1 MTAMPSPMS
10 MPNPRP
16 APSRGRRSPLAF
28 LGDSRGLT
36 AAGAAVLALGA
47 GAAGGLVD
55 VATGEG
61 LRAVFAVAFVL
72 GCALAAYK
80 VHREDLLAAVVI
92 PPLAYV
98 ALAVAANLTT
108 RTTLGGSFLK
118 QQALELMT
126 DLVTKAPALL
136 VATGLAALI
145 AVARRL
151 AR

>member
-1 MTAMPSPMS
+1 MTATHSMT

-16 APSRGRRSPLAF
+16 APTRGRRSPLAF

-36 AAGAAVLALGA
+36 AAGAAFLALGA

-55 VATGEG
+55 VLTGEG
-61 LRAVFAVAFVL
+61 LRDVFRVAFIV
-72 GCALAAYK
+72 GCVLAAYK

-98 ALAVAANLTT
+98 ALAVAANLTS
-108 RTTLGGSFLK
+108 RTTGGSFLK
-118 QQALELMT
+118 QQALELMS
-126 DLVTKAPALL
+126 DLVVKAPGMLI
-136 VATGLAALI
+136 ATGLAAVVAL
-145 AVARRL
+145 ARRF